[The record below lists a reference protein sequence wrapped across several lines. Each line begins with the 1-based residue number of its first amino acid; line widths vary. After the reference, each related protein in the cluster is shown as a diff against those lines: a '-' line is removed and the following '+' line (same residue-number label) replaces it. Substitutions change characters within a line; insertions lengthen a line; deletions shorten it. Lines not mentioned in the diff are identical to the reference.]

1 LTTRADRGAGEN
13 KETLTTSM
21 SISDGE
27 IPVLAKSLSSVSK
40 MTSSNSVME
49 TLRVLRFGC
58 GNH

>member
-1 LTTRADRGAGEN
+1 LTTRADREGAGEN

-40 MTSSNSVME
+40 MRSSNSVMKIE
-49 TLRVLRFGC
+49 SWNFF
-58 GNH
+58 